1 MQSVSPKLINMNLI
15 IRKSVILML
24 FLSSSLSASSLTLL
38 IETKDSMPREE
49 MDIQEKTRVVSLES
63 GVMDVLFEKGHIF
76 FNMFSLKGDKS
87 SFDSELEVLNYAE
100 ELGAG
105 FLLVLDPDE
114 NGAAWHLL
122 SVNRIS
128 DGGEGFVNL
137 SETDTDKKP
146 AERWAI
152 MGTMLG
158 EEVVP
163 FIH

>member
-1 MQSVSPKLINMNLI
+1 MQSVLPKLINMNLI

-76 FNMFSLKGDKS
+76 FNMFSLKGDDS
-87 SFDSELEVLNYAE
+87 SSESEMEVLNYAK

-105 FLLVLDPDE
+105 FLLVLNPDE

-122 SVNRIS
+122 RVDLNSG
-128 DGGEGFVNL
+128 GGEGFVYL
-137 SETDTDKKP
+137 SDTDDDKKP
-146 AERWAI
+146 GERWVI
-152 MGTMLG
+152 MGTMLA
-158 EEVVP
+158 EVVVP
-163 FIH
+163 LIH